1 VQGVNGVHGVYSV
14 YGYVREHSVYASCVR
29 THLHFG
35 RKLASITAPDVPSP
49 LPLKSASVMRVF
61 MVTGVLD
68 PPSPLKVNFES
79 AELLGVA
86 VFF

>member
-1 VQGVNGVHGVYSV
+1 VHGAYSV
-14 YGYVREHSVYASCVR
+14 YGYVQEHSVYD

-35 RKLASITAPDVPSP
+35 RKLASITAPDVPTRP
-49 LPLKSASVMRVF
+49 LPLKSASVMRVS

-68 PPSPLKVNFES
+68 PRSSPLKVNFES

-86 VFF
+86 VFV

>member
-1 VQGVNGVHGVYSV
+1 VHEAYSV
-14 YGYVREHSVYASCVR
+14 WVREHSVYASCKLGV

-35 RKLASITAPDVPSP
+35 RKLASITAPGAPRP
-49 LPLKSASVMRVF
+49 LPLKSASVMRVS
-61 MVTGVLD
+61 MVTGVLGLR
-68 PPSPLKVNFES
+68 SPLKVNFES